1 MSMMS
6 EIEKLMQSAET
17 SFDYRIVN
25 LGGNSIYIEG
35 IKSVVRLDNNEMI
48 FQMKNCA
55 INIVGNELK
64 IKYLDKATCVI
75 IGKIKSVSC
84 Q

>member
-6 EIEKLMQSAET
+6 EIEKLMQVAET

-35 IKSVVRLDNNEMI
+35 IRSVVRLETNEMI

-55 INIVGNELK
+55 LSVVGSELK
-64 IKYLDKATCVI
+64 IKYLDKTTCVI
-75 IGKIKSVSC
+75 LGKIKSVSC